1 MNRAL
6 KKQSNRILG
15 YLPFALCITL
25 FVFSNTLRTFTF
37 WNGGVQLLLF
47 IFVVC
52 IPAYRTKRMSYVDIG
67 WPWGLVCIGLLVLFL
82 GEGYWL
88 RTWLV
93 GGMYLFSGLRMGVGA
108 LVLWK
113 KGHLDTELSRYQ
125 FQRKRWEKQGY
136 TNDDLSLQYEIMI
149 QCFANI
155 TFLALPAMLQAFNP
169 NEFISPL
176 EIIGYFLWFLFL
188 ILEHIADL
196 QKQKFLK
203 QCYLEGKKRQVCKV
217 GLWKYSRHPN
227 YFAEWM
233 VWNALIIAS
242 IPSLNTYF
250 TNEGTLIGFGI
261 LAALLFVSR
270 IMYTTLV
277 YYTGAVPSEYYS
289 AQKRPDYKKHQQTTN
304 MFFPGKPKEERSI

>member
-1 MNRAL
+1 MMKYFRPLYAFLLGLMVILNSSTFANLAL
-6 KKQSNRILG
+6 INSLG
-15 YLPFALCITL
+15 
-25 FVFSNTLRTFTF
+25 
-37 WNGGVQLLLF
+37 QLLLF
-47 IFVVC
+47 ILVVC
-52 IPAYRTKRMSYVDIG
+52 IPIWRTGRMSYVDIG

-196 QKQKFLK
+196 QKQKLGSYEIACFEIGLITKDQLSLISQKYNKSDYGQSILQYLK
-203 QCYLEGKKRQVCKV
+203 TV
-217 GLWKYSRHPN
+217 
-227 YFAEWM
+227 
-233 VWNALIIAS
+233 
-242 IPSLNTYF
+242 
-250 TNEGTLIGFGI
+250 
-261 LAALLFVSR
+261 
-270 IMYTTLV
+270 
-277 YYTGAVPSEYYS
+277 
-289 AQKRPDYKKHQQTTN
+289 
-304 MFFPGKPKEERSI
+304 